1 MEKPAQHIED
11 KKEESFTMVLNNKPN
26 NPEFVIEISL
36 LSGKIN
42 IQAVNSIGNDILNYE
57 SSYDFDALV
66 KIDGYFK
73 FCKDINKAYGFIVQL
88 KNNNSI
94 SLTKENDSI
103 FLCLHLSQ
111 PIESILKIP
120 LDKSSLNNKSL
131 ILSLYDKNIK
141 LKEKIKVLEDNNRLL
156 KLRLI
161 KRDIKGYSQ
170 DLLFLENEI
179 EKQLKKNVIS
189 YELIYKATRDGD
201 KSENFHSKCD
211 NKENTIVIIK
221 SKNGK
226 IFGGFTTKFWNHM
239 EYIND
244 PLAFVFSINKQKIY
258 NILDDKNGEKA
269 IYGHKS
275 YGPCFG

>member
-1 MEKPAQHIED
+1 MEKTAPHIDD
-11 KKEESFTMVLNNKPN
+11 KKEESFTLVLNNKPN

-66 KIDGYFK
+66 KIDDYFK

-94 SLTKENDSI
+94 SLTKENESI
-103 FLCLHLSQ
+103 LLCLHLSQ

-141 LKEKIKVLEDNNRLL
+141 LKEKIKVLEDHNRLL

-161 KRDIKGYSQ
+161 KRD
-170 DLLFLENEI
+170 
-179 EKQLKKNVIS
+179 LKDI
-189 YELIYKATRDGD
+189 L
-201 KSENFHSKCD
+201 
-211 NKENTIVIIK
+211 
-221 SKNGK
+221 K
-226 IFGGFTTKFWNHM
+226 IFCFWKM
-239 EYIND
+239 
-244 PLAFVFSINKQKIY
+244 K
-258 NILDDKNGEKA
+258 
-269 IYGHKS
+269 
-275 YGPCFG
+275 